1 VGGFHAGGGMA
12 FSKMGFGKDGY
23 CQCHRVNNA
32 NALRTLCHFHNFH
45 LGTCDVIVF
54 KSPVRDNAT
63 SFLPSLQHTRTFI
76 EMASSTAAL
85 LERARQ
91 RNRLRQENQTPAT
104 PSSPVLLPLDL
115 NSSPNPFGIG
125 SSSNAPVLRTSTIQL
140 KSFGDRTLKRIKLT
154 DDSEAEFKRYIEARS
169 TSPC

>member
-1 VGGFHAGGGMA
+1 M
-12 FSKMGFGKDGY
+12 
-23 CQCHRVNNA
+23 
-32 NALRTLCHFHNFH
+32 RTLSEHFATFTISIWG
-45 LGTCDVIVF
+45 LVMLLLF

-63 SFLPSLQHTRTFI
+63 SFLPSLHYTGAFI

-125 SSSNAPVLRTSTIQL
+125 SSSNAPVLRTSAVQL

-154 DDSEAEFKRYIEARS
+154 DDSEAEFKRYIEASS
-169 TSPC
+169 TPPC

>member
-1 VGGFHAGGGMA
+1 M
-12 FSKMGFGKDGY
+12 
-23 CQCHRVNNA
+23 
-32 NALRTLCHFHNFH
+32 L
-45 LGTCDVIVF
+45 F

-63 SFLPSLQHTRTFI
+63 SFLPSPHHTGTFI

-91 RNRLRQENQTPAT
+91 RRLRQENQTPAT
-104 PSSPVLLPLDL
+104 ASSPVLAPLDL

-125 SSSNAPVLRTSTIQL
+125 SSFNAPVLRASTIQL

-154 DDSEAEFKRYIEARS
+154 DDSEAEFKHYIEAS
-169 TSPC
+169 AMPPC